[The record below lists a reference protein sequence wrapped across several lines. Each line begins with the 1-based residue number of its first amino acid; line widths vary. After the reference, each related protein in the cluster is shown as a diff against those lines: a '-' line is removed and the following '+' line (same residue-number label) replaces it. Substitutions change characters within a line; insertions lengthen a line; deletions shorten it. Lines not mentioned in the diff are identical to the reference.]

1 MGDWKLGEKKW
12 RLLVPQ
18 YMGKFKCIG
27 SECEDSCCVG
37 WRVTI
42 DEETYKKYRR
52 VKEPELA
59 GMFAK
64 HVGRNRSRPSSAE
77 HARVR
82 MKKDGLCP
90 FLTGESLCL
99 IQLKLGEEY
108 LSNTCYTYPRTVNE
122 VNGTLER
129 SATMSCPEAA
139 RLALLNPEPMEFDL
153 IEEMVPERTQVKAK
167 VDSKALSAVNRPV
180 RYFWEIREL
189 AVDLLQNRALPLDN
203 RMVLLGMFCR
213 RLSEAVEGGQ
223 VQDIPG
229 IVDEFRRVQADEK
242 VAEMLAGVP
251 SQVEL
256 QVKLAKE
263 LADER
268 FAEGISSARYL
279 ENFAWF
285 LAGVGC
291 VKGASFDDVAARYR
305 SAYEEY
311 FVPFVRE
318 HGYILENYLVNY
330 VFRNLFPF
338 DQKDIF
344 DAFVMVAVHYAMIKL
359 QLVGVGAFHKGLTP
373 ELAIRVI
380 QAFAK
385 TVEHNTAYLTRIIEL
400 LNAGGY
406 NTLPWMA
413 ILVKN

>member
-1 MGDWKLGEKKW
+1 MGDSKLGERK
-12 RLLVPQ
+12 RRVLVPH
-18 YMGKFKCIG
+18 YMRKFKCIG
-27 SECEDSCCVG
+27 PACEDSCCVG
-37 WRVTI
+37 WRVII

-59 GMFAK
+59 TMFAK
-64 HVGRNRSRPSSAE
+64 HLGRNRSQPSSE
-77 HARVR
+77 DYARIR
-82 MKKDGLCP
+82 MGKDGKCP
-90 FLTGESLCL
+90 FLTGEMLCL
-99 IQLKLGEEY
+99 IQLKLGEEF

-122 VNGTLER
+122 VNGVLER
-129 SATMSCPEAA
+129 SATVSCPEAV

-153 IEEMVPERTQVKAK
+153 IEESVPERIQVKTK
-167 VDSKALSAVNRPV
+167 VDSKAPSAAHRPV

-189 AVDLLQNRALPLDN
+189 AVDLLQNQALSLDD
-203 RMVLLGMFCR
+203 RTLLLGMFCR
-213 RLSEAVEGGQ
+213 RLNEAITEGR
-223 VQDIPG
+223 VHDIPG
-229 IVDEFRRVQADEK
+229 ISEEYRRVQADEK

-251 SQVEL
+251 TQVEL

-268 FAEGISSARYL
+268 FAQGITSQRYL

-291 VKGASFDDVAARYR
+291 TRGSSFEDVAARYR
-305 SAYEEY
+305 QAYEEY
-311 FVPFVRE
+311 YLPFVNE
-318 HGYILENYLVNY
+318 HGYILENYMVNY

-338 DQKDIF
+338 DQKNIL
-344 DAFVMVAVHYAMIKL
+344 DAFVMLAVHYAMIKL

-373 ELAIRVI
+373 ELAVRVI

-385 TVEHNTAYLTRIIEL
+385 TVEHNSAYLARVIEL
-400 LNAGGY
+400 LSAGGY

>member
-1 MGDWKLGEKKW
+1 MGDWKLGEKKR
-12 RLLVPQ
+12 RLLMPQ
-18 YMGKFKCIG
+18 YMAKFRCIG
-27 SECEDSCCVG
+27 NECEDSCCVG

-64 HVGRNRSRPSSAE
+64 HVGRNRSQPSPAE

-82 MKKDGLCP
+82 MKKDGRCP

-99 IQLKLGEEY
+99 IQLRLGEEY

-122 VNGTLER
+122 VNGVLER

-153 IEEMVPERTQVKAK
+153 VEEMVPERTQIKTK
-167 VDSKALSAVNRPV
+167 VDSRALAAANRPV

-189 AVDLLQNRALPLDN
+189 AVDILQNRALPLDD

-213 RLSEAVEGGQ
+213 RLGEAVEGGQ
-223 VQDIPG
+223 VQEIPG
-229 IVDEFRRVQADEK
+229 IVDEYRRVQNDKAT
-242 VAEMLAGVP
+242 AEMLAGVP
-251 SQVEL
+251 TQVEL

-291 VKGASFDDVAARYR
+291 VKGASFEDVAVRYR
-305 SAYEEY
+305 SAYEDY

-330 VFRNLFPF
+330 VFRSLFPF

-344 DAFVMVAVHYAMIKL
+344 DAFVMLAVHYAMIKL
-359 QLVGVGAFHKGLTP
+359 QLVGVGAFHKGLTQK
-373 ELAIRVI
+373 LALRVI

-400 LNAGGY
+400 LTAGGY

-413 ILVKN
+413 ILMKN